1 MTSATQC
8 SVLGFF
14 LSLSAVLRYSQ
25 YNAYKLIYRPISQGN
40 YGKESRVEVPY
51 TRGFSIFKLR
61 VAIENA
67 DIFEVFLKF
76 LKKTFYFM
84 KINCNIL

>member
-1 MTSATQC
+1 M
-8 SVLGFF
+8 
-14 LSLSAVLRYSQ
+14 
-25 YNAYKLIYRPISQGN
+25 
-40 YGKESRVEVPY
+40 EVPY